1 MYCVVPCQIFEIC
14 LAYRWIQRRF
24 RGKTITAIIFYRFV
38 SDHMRISFCHTHA
51 EKVHQQLSVRQVA
64 RIGDAGFVARG
75 AQQHA
80 ARALPDQQSVHS
92 TRWRHGPHGRLSG
105 PVLHS

>member
-1 MYCVVPCQIFEIC
+1 
-14 LAYRWIQRRF
+14 
-24 RGKTITAIIFYRFV
+24 
-38 SDHMRISFCHTHA
+38 MRIPLRHTHA
-51 EKVHQQLSVRQVA
+51 ETVHQQLSVRQIA

-75 AQQHA
+75 AEQHA

-92 TRWRHGPHGRLSG
+92 TRRRHGPHGRLSG